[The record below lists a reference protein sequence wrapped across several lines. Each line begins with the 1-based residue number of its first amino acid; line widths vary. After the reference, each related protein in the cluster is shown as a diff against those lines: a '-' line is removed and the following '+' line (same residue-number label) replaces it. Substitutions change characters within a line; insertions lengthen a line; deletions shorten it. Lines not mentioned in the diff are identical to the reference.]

1 MELEMAQ
8 DYYDGPTLSVT
19 VNREGARVHRLIDDT
34 IYPTRAKKLN
44 IRRDPMVEALFGAA
58 TEHPSQ
64 AAPARK
70 IKAGR
75 R

>member
-1 MELEMAQ
+1 MKQMAN
-8 DYYDGPTLSVT
+8 DFYDGPALSVT
-19 VNREGARVHRLIDDT
+19 INREGARVHRLIDDT
-34 IYPTRAKKLN
+34 IYPTRAKKMN

-58 TEHPSQ
+58 PEHPPQ

-70 IKAGR
+70 IKAAR